1 MPIAAVAPDAASDDV
16 KRLYERFAEAFG
28 VGALPEAFHV
38 YGASE
43 PFLKDLF
50 MNAKKFVAGEGKLD
64 ARSRCLVA
72 FAAAA
77 HAKSKDWMA
86 FLTDYAVSQG
96 VDEQTRVDALA
107 VASTNY
113 LYNTF
118 FKFRSL
124 AGSDRFEGLPVALR
138 AHTFS
143 ATSLS
148 DAEVELINVA
158 VSDLNACEPCVS
170 GHVAKAKKLD
180 LSDEQILE
188 AIQCAAVVY
197 SGAQYLNASSV

>member
-1 MPIAAVAPDAASDDV
+1 MPIAAVAPDAAPDDV
-16 KRLYERFAEAFG
+16 KRLYERFADALG
-28 VGALPEAFHV
+28 VDALPEAFHV

-50 MNAKKFVAGEGKLD
+50 MNVKKFVAGKGKLD

-72 FAAAA
+72 LAAAA
-77 HAKSKDWMA
+77 HAKSSVWA
-86 FLTDYAVSQG
+86 ELLTAYAAGHG
-96 VDEQTRVDALA
+96 VDETTRTDALA

-113 LYNTF
+113 MYNTF

-124 AGSDRFEGLPVALR
+124 SGTDRFEGLPVGLR
-138 AHTFS
+138 AHTFA

-148 DAEVELINVA
+148 DAEVELINIA

-170 GHVAKAKKLD
+170 GHVAKAKQLN

-188 AIQCAAVVY
+188 AVQCAAVVY
-197 SGAQYLNASSV
+197 AGAQYLNAAAV

>member
-1 MPIAAVAPDAASDDV
+1 MPIDAVKPDAASDDV

-28 VGALPEAFHV
+28 VEHLPPAFYV

-50 MNAKKFVAGEGKLD
+50 MNAKKFVAGGGKLD
-64 ARSRCLVA
+64 TRSRCLVA
-72 FAAAA
+72 LAAAA
-77 HAKSKDWMA
+77 HAKSKDWGQ
-86 FLTDYAVSQG
+86 FLGEYCERQG
-96 VDEQTRVDALA
+96 VDAATRSDALA

-113 LYNTF
+113 MYNTF
-118 FKFRSL
+118 FKFRALS
-124 AGSDRFEGLPVALR
+124 GTDRFDGLPVALR

-143 ATSLS
+143 GTSLS
-148 DAEVELINVA
+148 DAEVELINIA

-188 AIQCAAVVY
+188 AVQCAAVVY
-197 SGAQYLNASSV
+197 AGAQYLTAASL